1 MCEAGFMPSDI
12 IATSKANQQMIRSAM
27 EHFHNVIQ
35 ITDEPTVWMMTINA
49 TNQLRYRV

>member
-1 MCEAGFMPSDI
+1 
-12 IATSKANQQMIRSAM
+12 M

-49 TNQLRYRV
+49 TDQLRYNVRQRWKSLLTMDEKRAYAIAGT